1 MLIDWFTIVAQALN
15 FLILVWLLKRFLYK
29 PILHAIDEREQR
41 IATELA
47 NAKAQ
52 KADAQKEHD
61 EFKHKNEEFDRQRA
75 ALLTQAM
82 DEVESERQ
90 RLLAMTRKESEDLRT
105 MLKETIDNERDSLN
119 RNIMT
124 RVRQEVFAIAKKTLA
139 DLAGVSLEKRITEV
153 FIRRL
158 HEMSEEEREK
168 LTIVL
173 RRSPN
178 PILIRSAFDVPLPQQ
193 EAIHRVIHEIREAET
208 NLQFETRNNLL
219 SGIELVADGQKV
231 AWNIMEYIES
241 MEKSIDALISK

>member
-15 FLILVWLLKRFLYK
+15 FLILVWLLKRFLYR
-29 PILHAIDEREQR
+29 PILNAIDEREQR
-41 IATELA
+41 IARELA

-90 RLLAMTRKESEDLRT
+90 RLLDMARKESEDLRI
-105 MLKETIDNERDSLN
+105 MLNKTIDNERESLN

-124 RVRQEVFAIAKKTLA
+124 RVQQEVFAIAKKTLA

-158 HEMSEEEREK
+158 REMSGEEKEK
-168 LTIVL
+168 LTTVL

-178 PILIRSAFDVPLPQQ
+178 PILIRSAFDLPLPQQ
-193 EAIHRVIHEIREAET
+193 LAIHIVVKEIMATET
-208 NLQFETRNNLL
+208 KLQFETRNNLL